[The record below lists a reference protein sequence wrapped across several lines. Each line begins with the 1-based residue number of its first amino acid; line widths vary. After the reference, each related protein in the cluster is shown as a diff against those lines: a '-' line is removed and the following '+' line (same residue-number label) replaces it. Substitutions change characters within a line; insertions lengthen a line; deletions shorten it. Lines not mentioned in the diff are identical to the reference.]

1 MGQNQ
6 NYQTK
11 NKKRIWE
18 FILTQKNTQFS
29 ANDVYRH
36 FMISEKPISVPT
48 IYRQL
53 DKLTAEGH
61 LQKYR
66 TGESDTAFYYYTGEK
81 EANYLQP
88 LMKCTAC
95 GQTVPLKCHALEEMA
110 DHVRNQHH
118 FYIELGNT
126 TLYGKCAQCM
136 APRQK

>member
-1 MGQNQ
+1 MSQNQ

-18 FILTQKNTQFS
+18 FVLTQKDTQFS

-36 FMISEKPISVPT
+36 FMAGDKSISMPT

-53 DKLTAEGH
+53 DKLTEQGS

-66 TGESDTAFYYYTGEK
+66 TGESDTAFYYYVGEG
-81 EANYLQP
+81 EGDHLQP

-95 GQTVPLKCHALEEMA
+95 GQTIPLKCHAVERLA
-110 DHVRNQHH
+110 DHVRTEHH

-136 APRQK
+136 APQHK